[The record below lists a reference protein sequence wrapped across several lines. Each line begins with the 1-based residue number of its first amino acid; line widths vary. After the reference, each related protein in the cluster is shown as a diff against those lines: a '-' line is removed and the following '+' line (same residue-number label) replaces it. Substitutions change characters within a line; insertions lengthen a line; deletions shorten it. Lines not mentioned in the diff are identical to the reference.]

1 MCVGD
6 VGALAVGSRT
16 EESAFV
22 KTPVGGPVLL
32 SVLGLAGDAHVYE
45 DHGGPDMAV
54 LAYPYEHYA
63 HWRELGIN
71 IPDASALAENLTV
84 TGLVETDVHLGD
96 IFELGTSVVQ
106 VTQPRLPCNKIAA
119 RYQRKEMA
127 LESQQTGFSGYLFR
141 ILEEGHVTA
150 GDAMHLVG
158 RESHGMTVA
167 EAGRVA
173 GTDRN
178 DVEAA
183 RRVPAVESLGCS
195 VQRRLN
201 ARVAS
206 HEAVGLDRKRLSGD
220 ETGPDL

>member
-1 MCVGD
+1 M
-6 VGALAVGSRT
+6 
-16 EESAFV
+16 
-22 KTPVGGPVLL
+22 LL

-71 IPDASALAENLTV
+71 ILDASALAENLTV

-127 LESQQTGFSGYLFR
+127 LESQQTGFNGYLFR
-141 ILEEGHVTA
+141 VLEEGHVTA

-158 RESHGMTVA
+158 RESHEVTVA

-173 GTDRN
+173 DADRN
-178 DVEAA
+178 DVEAV
-183 RRVPAVESLGCS
+183 RRVLAVESLGS
-195 VQRRLN
+195 AVQRRLN

-206 HEAVGLDRKRLSGD
+206 HEAVGLDRERLFGD
-220 ETGPDL
+220 EAGPDL